1 MDKLVFCAKIKNM
14 KKSILITGGSSGI
27 GEGLAR
33 HFYAKGWR
41 VLITGRNQK
50 RLSALKN
57 ELPGLYTA
65 EYDSLQEGQEQ
76 QFIEFIQDEWAGRL
90 DVLVNN
96 AGHVALTPLEGV
108 HKTVLEAMYRVH
120 LIAPTMLTSVCLP
133 FLAKTKGQ
141 VVNVSSSHGTKA
153 FAQLSAY
160 GSAKAGLNMLTK
172 IWALELAPL
181 GIRVNSLAPG
191 PTDTPVLAH
200 AGLSEEI
207 IAAIHREEAESVPL
221 MRRGSVEDMVA
232 NAALL
237 IDSGS
242 TWVTGVVLP
251 VDGGV
256 SIS

>member
-1 MDKLVFCAKIKNM
+1 M
-14 KKSILITGGSSGI
+14 KKNILITGGSSGI

-33 HFYAKGWR
+33 YFHSKGWQ
-41 VLITGRNQK
+41 VLITGRNME
-50 RLSALKN
+50 RLAALKN
-57 ELPGLYTA
+57 ELPQLNTIR
-65 EYDSLQEGQEQ
+65 YDSLKQGQEQ
-76 QFIEFIQDEWAGRL
+76 EIVDFIRKEWDSKL

-108 HKTVLEAMYRVH
+108 DEESLEEMYRVH
-120 LIAPTMLTSVCLP
+120 LIAPTMLTAGCLG
-133 FLAKTKGQ
+133 FLEKTKGQ
-141 VVNVSSSHGTKA
+141 IVNVSSSHGIKA
-153 FAQLSAY
+153 FPQLSAY

-181 GIRVNSLAPG
+181 GIRVNSIAPG

-207 IAAIHREEAESVPL
+207 IAAIHREEVELVPL
-221 MRRGSVEDMVA
+221 RRRGSVEDMVA

-251 VDGGV
+251 IDGGV
-256 SIS
+256 SVN